1 MKKHFTNFSR
11 IQAAEAPEF
20 IRGEE
25 PPSVIILPE
34 QRHSACRA
42 NGFAL

>member
-25 PPSVIILPE
+25 PQLKETGDHFQS
-34 QRHSACRA
+34 
-42 NGFAL
+42 